1 MDQINELLFQYG
13 HIGVFVALLIIGL
26 GLPVPEDIIL
36 ITGGVISSR
45 DESLLLMNIIG
56 MTGVLLGDSIIY
68 ALGYHY
74 GVSILSRRPFRWIVT
89 PERLQKVQAWYTR
102 WGYWTI
108 FVSRFAAGLRA
119 SSFLLAGASRVPYRI
134 FLLANGTAAL
144 VSVPFFIGVGYYF
157 ADHITEVIT
166 KMKEIQS
173 TLVWVV
179 LPLLMAYLLYRFV
192 IKPRRAKAA
201 LERASSAS
209 SLEGLTQGLTQGVT
223 QATSEKALPLGTAP
237 ASQDTA
243 DSRSDRQ
250 QAARGH

>member
-45 DESLLLMNIIG
+45 DESLLLMNFIG
-56 MTGVLLGDSIIY
+56 MAGVLVGDSIIY

-74 GVSILSRRPFRWIVT
+74 GVAILSRRPFRWIVT
-89 PERLQKVQAWYTR
+89 PARLKKVQVWYTR

-144 VSVPFFIGVGYYF
+144 ISVPFFIGVGYYF
-157 ADHITEVIT
+157 ADHIADVIA

-173 TLVWVV
+173 TLVWVI
-179 LPLLMAYLLYRFV
+179 LPLLVLYLLYRFV
-192 IKPRRAKAA
+192 IKPRRA
-201 LERASSAS
+201 RAQQKSSQAGDVTTLAES
-209 SLEGLTQGLTQGVT
+209 STAPV
-223 QATSEKALPLGTAP
+223 LPLESEAAAQVEGP
-237 ASQDTA
+237 S
-243 DSRSDRQ
+243 SRSAEEH
-250 QAARGH
+250 QAVRSRS